1 MGHVS
6 GEHGSEDT
14 WADRELDAYYAERHR
29 QHAEWAWQARQRV
42 KRAEEDLYWNSP
54 AGRAIAALQEAQR
67 AQQER
72 ESRDRRAERD
82 KELAEKKA
90 ESERVRAEAAE
101 AKRVAD
107 EAEAKQ
113 KALALAAQTAL
124 IPTALTAKEIAILGK
139 MWMPMAVATL
149 RTWQKY
155 RPQMVGLKEAWE
167 VVHGVLDHKHGCGG
181 DRRKTVIKAATEVTF
196 SQQGVI
202 NTGSLAAVE
211 AVAKEL
217 KAKHCS
223 KCHGLGWY
231 YEWSTEKDCRSCW
244 CSGLKTK
251 K

>member
-6 GEHGSEDT
+6 GMDHDEYLKEVRYAARQEF
-14 WADRELDAYYAERHR
+14 WAKLADQEREDRER
-29 QHAEWAWQARQRV
+29 
-42 KRAEEDLYWNSP
+42 YWNS
-54 AGRAIAALQEAQR
+54 AEGRAEAARQQQQRIDQE
-67 AQQER
+67 EY
-72 ESRDRRAERD
+72 SKRRAI
-82 KELAEKKA
+82 
-90 ESERVRAEAAE
+90 ERVVEEALERKQAEQNKVAAKAAAE

-113 KALALAAQTAL
+113 KALTLAAQTAR